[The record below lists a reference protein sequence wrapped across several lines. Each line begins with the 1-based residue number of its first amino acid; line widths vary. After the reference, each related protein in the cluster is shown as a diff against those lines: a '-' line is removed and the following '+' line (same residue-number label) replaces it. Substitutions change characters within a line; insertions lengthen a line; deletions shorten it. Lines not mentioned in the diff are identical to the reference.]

1 MAYVNSGI
9 EMKSAHYDWKII
21 IVIALFLGG
30 VTVLV
35 AVKLVYPDFEPGKL
49 LSAASQIPTGSADPV
64 KTTRPALAA
73 TPKIKL
79 APSTVSKPVME
90 RPASPAKAK
99 AATISPV
106 NKTGVA
112 AGIVCSAEDREAQ
125 LCQ

>member
-35 AVKLVYPDFEPGKL
+35 ALKLVYPDFEPGKL
-49 LSAASQIPTGSADPV
+49 LSAASQVPTASAEPAKTITPV
-64 KTTRPALAA
+64 A
-73 TPKIKL
+73 TPKTKPASI
-79 APSTVSKPVME
+79 TVSKPVIE
-90 RPASPAKAK
+90 HPASPAKAK
-99 AATISPV
+99 PPTISPV